1 MDWNRGFT
9 AARPTDTG
17 FESGRGRTYGL
28 SRPREGAHP
37 ELEQG
42 HSHVVRGG
50 MRKGFGARGQQREE
64 EGEGAL

>member
-1 MDWNRGFT
+1 MDWNSGFT

-17 FESGRGRTYGL
+17 FESSRGWTYGL
-28 SRPREGAHP
+28 SRPWDGAHP
-37 ELEQG
+37 ELERG
-42 HSHVVRGG
+42 HSHVMQGG